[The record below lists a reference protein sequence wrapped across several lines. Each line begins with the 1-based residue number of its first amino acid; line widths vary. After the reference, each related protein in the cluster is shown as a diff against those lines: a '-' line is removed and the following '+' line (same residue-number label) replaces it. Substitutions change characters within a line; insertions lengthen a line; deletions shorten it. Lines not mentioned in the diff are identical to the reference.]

1 MNATARRPNPRL
13 GNYEPL
19 LELASGGMATVYVAR
34 QVGAAGFERLVVVKR
49 VHRHHLGNREFYRMF
64 LDEARVASLV
74 RHPNVVSVIDTV
86 EEGGELFLVMEYV
99 ESSALSSLLKTVAH
113 QHDRL
118 PPAVA
123 ARILADTL
131 AGLHA
136 AHEAV
141 DMRGER
147 LELVHR
153 DVSPQ
158 NVIIGVDGGSRL
170 IDFGV
175 AKAAH
180 RLTET
185 RSGSLKGKLAYMS
198 PEQAMGKEVDRRV
211 DLFAAGVALHE
222 ALTGRRLFQGENDLD
237 TMRRITEMPVRD
249 PSSIAPGVPRSLDA
263 VVQRAL
269 VRDPNGRFQTAAE
282 FLEALEGAI
291 PLAPLREVAAYMI
304 SKCGDRLD
312 ERRIRLKEI
321 VEGRVPPLSLS
332 VMPAAAADPSTDRTV
347 VPGRLSDAPSQPSQ
361 PQPLQQQQQ
370 QQPQELPRNE
380 SSYSQISHIAAST
393 TSLVP
398 GGHRTPPA
406 VVYALIG
413 VALALGLVIA
423 FGQYFFLRSRTRT
436 AATATATSSA
446 SALPAG
452 AATAT
457 GDEVTLVVHAD
468 APISNLEVLG
478 GKNPHVQLEND
489 HATRDKA
496 TVRVARFTGT
506 LTLKVTFDGG
516 GVALVIAGES
526 GPRELTVAA
535 AAASGGGGPGTG
547 TGVGPGADKPG
558 KPAGGR
564 RPPQDPSGVKRP
576 ELQDNPY

>member
-1 MNATARRPNPRL
+1 MNAAVRQRPRL

-34 QVGAAGFERLVVVKR
+34 QVGAAGFERLVVIKR

-99 ESSALSSLLKTVAH
+99 ESCALSTLLKTVSRE
-113 QHDRL
+113 QDRL
-118 PPAVA
+118 PPSIAC
-123 ARILADTL
+123 RIMADML
-131 AGLHA
+131 SGLHA
-136 AHEAV
+136 AHEAT
-141 DMRGER
+141 DMRGQR

-222 ALTGRRLFQGENDLD
+222 SLTGRRLFQGENDLD

-249 PSSIAPGVPRSLDA
+249 PSSIAPGIPRSLDI

-282 FLEALEGAI
+282 FLEALEGAL
-291 PLAPLREVAAYMI
+291 PMAPLREVAAYMLA
-304 SKCGDRLD
+304 KCGDRIE

-321 VEGRVPPLSLS
+321 VEGHVQPLSLS
-332 VMPAAAADPSTDRTV
+332 LLVAATDASTDNTV
-347 VPGRLSDAPSQPSQ
+347 APGRLAGVDETVTRS
-361 PQPLQQQQQ
+361 
-370 QQPQELPRNE
+370 E

-393 TSLVP
+393 RDASL
-398 GGHRTPPA
+398 PPA
-406 VVYALIG
+406 MKRGPHTIWYVLGG
-413 VALALGLVIA
+413 VATLFACALLVA
-423 FGQYFFLRSRTRT
+423 GGQWYARQRARLRAE
-436 AATATATSSA
+436 AASA
-446 SALPAG
+446 SAAASSVGAG
-452 AATAT
+452 KA
-457 GDEVTLVVHAD
+457 DEIQLTVRAD
-468 APISNLEVLG
+468 APIANLRAAGSKRL
-478 GKNPHVQLEND
+478 QFEND
-489 HATRDKA
+489 KLEHDRGVLTVGPWTGALPVDVIFEGGASVRLMFDASGSRELRAYSAAATLPA
-496 TVRVARFTGT
+496 ST
-506 LTLKVTFDGG
+506 GG
-516 GVALVIAGES
+516 GS
-526 GPRELTVAA
+526 S
-535 AAASGGGGPGTG
+535 SGGDRP
-547 TGVGPGADKPG
+547 DKPG
-558 KPAGGR
+558 KVTLPQGR
-564 RPPQDPSGVKRP
+564 KPNSGDPPGAKRP

>member
-1 MNATARRPNPRL
+1 MNAAARQRPRL

-34 QVGAAGFERLVVVKR
+34 QVGAAGFERLVVIKR

-99 ESSALSSLLKTVAH
+99 ESCALSSLLKTVAH
-113 QHDRL
+113 EHDRV
-118 PPAVA
+118 PPSIAC
-123 ARILADTL
+123 RIMADTL

-136 AHEAV
+136 AHEAS
-141 DMRGER
+141 DMRGEK

-158 NVIIGVDGGSRL
+158 NIIVGVDGGSRL

-198 PEQAMGKEVDRRV
+198 PEQAMGKAVDRRV

-222 ALTGRRLFQGENDLD
+222 SLTGRRLFQGENDLD

-249 PSSIAPGVPRSLDA
+249 PSSIAPGVPRSLDP

-291 PLAPLREVAAYMI
+291 PMAPAREVAAYML
-304 SKCGDRLD
+304 SKCGERIE

-321 VEGRVPPLSLS
+321 AEGRVQPLSLS
-332 VMPAAAADPSTDRTV
+332 LVAVADASNESTV
-347 VPGRLSDAPSQPSQ
+347 APGRLAVEETVTRS
-361 PQPLQQQQQ
+361 
-370 QQPQELPRNE
+370 E

-393 TSLVP
+393 RDASM
-398 GGHRTPPA
+398 PPA
-406 VVYALIG
+406 KRRPEVLWYVLGGAATLL
-413 VALALGLVIA
+413 ACLALLVG
-423 FGQYFFLRSRTRT
+423 GQWYVRQRARLRAEAAAAA
-436 AATATATSSA
+436 AATASG
-446 SALPAG
+446 AG
-452 AATAT
+452 LSTN
-457 GDEVTLVVHAD
+457 EVLLTIRAD
-468 APISNLEVLG
+468 APITGLRAAGTKRTEIANDQGGERNKGVL
-478 GKNPHVQLEND
+478 
-489 HATRDKA
+489 
-496 TVRVARFTGT
+496 TVAPWTGT
-506 LTLKVTFDGG
+506 LAVDVIFDGG
-516 GVALVIAGES
+516 ATLRLNIEANGSHEMRVTAAS
-526 GPRELTVAA
+526 AA
-535 AAASGGGGPGTG
+535 ATAQT
-547 TGVGPGADKPG
+547 ADKPEKADRPG
-558 KPAGGR
+558 KGTGPGR
-564 RPPQDPSGVKRP
+564 KPQPPDPSGVKRP

>member
-1 MNATARRPNPRL
+1 MNAVARQRPRL

-34 QVGAAGFERLVVVKR
+34 QVGAAGFERLVVIKR
-49 VHRHHLGNREFYRMF
+49 VHRHHLGNKEFYRMF

-113 QHDRL
+113 QQDRL
-118 PPAVA
+118 PPPIAC
-123 ARILADTL
+123 RIMADML

-136 AHEAV
+136 AHEAT
-141 DMRGER
+141 DMRGQK

-198 PEQAMGKEVDRRV
+198 PEQAMGKPVDRRV

-222 ALTGRRLFQGENDLD
+222 SLTGRRLFQGENDLD

-249 PSSIAPGVPRSLDA
+249 PSSLAPGIPRTLDT

-291 PLAPLREVAAYMI
+291 PMAPAREVAAYMLA
-304 SKCGDRLD
+304 KCGDRIE
-312 ERRIRLKEI
+312 ERRLRLKEI
-321 VEGRVPPLSLS
+321 VEGHVPPLTLTLLPQVDASS
-332 VMPAAAADPSTDRTV
+332 ERTV
-347 VPGRLSDAPSQPSQ
+347 APGRLVVEEGTVTRS
-361 PQPLQQQQQ
+361 
-370 QQPQELPRNE
+370 E

-393 TSLVP
+393 RDASLPP
-398 GGHRTPPA
+398 GLKRPQTVWYVLG
-406 VVYALIG
+406 G
-413 VALALGLVIA
+413 LATLAACIGLVVG
-423 FGQYFFLRSRTRT
+423 GQVYTRNRARLRAEAAAASAAAKTP
-436 AATATATSSA
+436 ATAVNANDVELTIR
-446 SALPAG
+446 
-452 AATAT
+452 
-457 GDEVTLVVHAD
+457 AD
-468 APISNLEVLG
+468 APISTLKAP
-478 GKNPHVQLEND
+478 GKKVVQVD
-489 HATRDKA
+489 RDKCVL
-496 TVRVARFTGT
+496 TVQKWEGLLPVD
-506 LTLKVTFDGG
+506 VTFENGSVLHLSVD
-516 GVALVIAGES
+516 IN
-526 GPRELTVAA
+526 GPRDIKATAA
-535 AAASGGGGPGTG
+535 AAVTPTA
-547 TGVGPGADKPG
+547 
-558 KPAGGR
+558 AGGAATPD
-564 RPPQDPSGVKRP
+564 RPEKGGKTPAAGGKKPQPADPPGVKRP

>member
-1 MNATARRPNPRL
+1 LNAAVRQRPRL

-34 QVGAAGFERLVVVKR
+34 QVGAAGFERLVVIKR

-99 ESSALSSLLKTVAH
+99 ESCALSTLLKTVAH
-113 QHDRL
+113 EQDRL
-118 PPAVA
+118 PPAIA
-123 ARILADTL
+123 CRIMADTL

-136 AHEAV
+136 AHEAT
-141 DMRGER
+141 DMRGQR

-249 PSSIAPGVPRSLDA
+249 PSSIAPGVPRSLDV

-291 PLAPLREVAAYMI
+291 QTAPLREVAAYMH
-304 SKCGDRLD
+304 SKCGDRID

-321 VEGRVPPLSLS
+321 VEGQVQPLSLS
-332 VMPAAAADPSTDRTV
+332 LMAVSHDPSNESTV
-347 VPGRLSDAPSQPSQ
+347 APGRLAVDVEQTVTRS
-361 PQPLQQQQQ
+361 
-370 QQPQELPRNE
+370 E

-393 TSLVP
+393 RDASL
-398 GGHRTPPA
+398 PPA
-406 VVYALIG
+406 LKRGPHMIWY
-413 VALALGLVIA
+413 
-423 FGQYFFLRSRTRT
+423 
-436 AATATATSSA
+436 
-446 SALPAG
+446 
-452 AATAT
+452 
-457 GDEVTLVVHAD
+457 
-468 APISNLEVLG
+468 VLG
-478 GKNPHVQLEND
+478 GAVTLFACALLVAGGQWYSRQRARQRADAIASAAASASSGGALKTDEIKLTVRADARIVDLRAAGAKRLEFD
-489 HATRDKA
+489 TEKLERDKGVL
-496 TVRVARFTGT
+496 TVAPWTGT
-506 LTLKVTFDGG
+506 LPVEVVFEGGATLRLAFD
-516 GVALVIAGES
+516 AK
-526 GPRELTVAA
+526 GPRELRAFAA
-535 AAASGGGGPGTG
+535 AAAVPVSGLPTSASTGG
-547 TGVGPGADKPG
+547 DKPD
-558 KPAGGR
+558 KPKAGTAPGGR
-564 RPPQDPSGVKRP
+564 TRPSQADPPGVKRP